1 MQLTGA
7 SGLYRWL
14 NHLDPAIKKEPW
26 NEDEERIIH
35 DAQQRL
41 GNKWAEIA
49 KLLPGR
55 WVSILCCCIYGH
67 PCVALTGYQSKGVSR
82 VL

>member
-1 MQLTGA
+1 VDH
-7 SGLYRWL
+7 RWL

-26 NEDEERIIH
+26 SLDEERMIQ

-55 WVSILCCCIYGH
+55 YDRCM
-67 PCVALTGYQSKGVSR
+67 PT
-82 VL
+82 